1 MKNPFH
7 FIGIAGLGWLIDT
20 TVFFSFVYGLHGSP
34 FAAIFVG
41 GLFGAS
47 FTFLLARERIF
58 VEKRGR
64 TWVRLAGYLSYTLGL
79 LIVASAG
86 VHWLT
91 ASIDFFHPSLPAPWA
106 ALAAK
111 IIVTP
116 FTLALNYCV
125 AKLLNTR

>member
-1 MKNPFH
+1 LKNPSH
-7 FIGIAGLGWLIDT
+7 FIGIAGIGWLLDT

-34 FAAIFVG
+34 FAANFVG
-41 GLFGAS
+41 GIIGAS
-47 FTFLLARERIF
+47 FTFLLSRERIF

-79 LIVASAG
+79 LIVASAA
-86 VHWLT
+86 VHWLA
-91 ASIDFFHPSLPAPWA
+91 ASINYFYPPLPAPSA

-116 FTLALNYCV
+116 FTLVLNYCV

>member
-7 FIGIAGLGWLIDT
+7 FIGIAGIGWLVDT
-20 TVFFSFVYGLHGSP
+20 TVFLSFVHGLHGSP
-34 FAAIFVG
+34 FAANFLG
-41 GLFGAS
+41 GVFGAS

-64 TWVRLAGYLSYTLGL
+64 TWVRLAGYLGYTLGL
-79 LIVASAG
+79 LLVASAG
-86 VHWLT
+86 VHWL
-91 ASIDFFHPSLPAPWA
+91 AVSINYFYPPMPAPWA